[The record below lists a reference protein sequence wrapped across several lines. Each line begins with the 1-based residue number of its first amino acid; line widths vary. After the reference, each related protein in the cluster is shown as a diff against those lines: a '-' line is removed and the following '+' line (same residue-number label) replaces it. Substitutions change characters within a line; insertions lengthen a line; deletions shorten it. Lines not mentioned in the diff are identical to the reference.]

1 MPLPWLMNS
10 RPRHFPSQQNLFP
23 ASFYSPQAWLGYSGP
38 FFPLPKKVIHY
49 SLGVIYH
56 NVWFERF
63 IYLFGFKTI
72 EKESASTWLNG
83 PKWKQR
89 HQNSLFLSSPN
100 LLTYQP
106 TSFLI
111 EAMYIKKWIK
121 WIYIP
126 NRNRLRHRRQTY
138 GYQRGRG
145 RDKLGVWD

>member
-49 SLGVIYH
+49 SLGVICDG
-56 NVWFERF
+56 VWFQRF
-63 IYLFGFKTI
+63 IYLFGLKTN
-72 EKESASTWLNG
+72 ERESASTWLNG
-83 PKWKQR
+83 LKWKQR

-106 TSFLI
+106 TSFRI